1 MQASSI
7 AFEEQ
12 CFSFFET
19 TLLPTISGLGDGEIL
34 GSGVLVSGI
43 FNGTSKEIFSMTLRH
58 VVRGTRPELLESFK
72 KKFLH
77 PMCTH
82 TKLPEETPEESM
94 FRMISTKGSPELAG
108 AVRGA
113 LAADSDSIICGSS
126 VLEMVRSP
134 GVERVF
140 GDVDIFVK
148 VDAPGIKEI
157 AHILLSQDKKNII
170 PGMYSKD
177 VSPVNILLLIEAVVG
192 SLAIQ
197 LVIMVEK
204 PKDVIAGADLSC
216 CRMFIDKDGLGSSVP
231 EDIPMARNDE
241 MLFTGS
247 YPLDKSR
254 QGRQMKYKMRGMKLI
269 ENPAMSGTLAR
280 VDPVPDMRNHIIL
293 CLWKTLRL

>member
-12 CFSFFET
+12 CFSFFER
-19 TLLPTISGLGDGEIL
+19 TLLPTISRLGDGEIL

-43 FNGTSKEIFSMTLRH
+43 FNGTSKEIFLMTLRH

-82 TKLPEETPEESM
+82 TKLPRETPEESM

-269 ENPAMSGTLAR
+269 ENPAMRETLAR